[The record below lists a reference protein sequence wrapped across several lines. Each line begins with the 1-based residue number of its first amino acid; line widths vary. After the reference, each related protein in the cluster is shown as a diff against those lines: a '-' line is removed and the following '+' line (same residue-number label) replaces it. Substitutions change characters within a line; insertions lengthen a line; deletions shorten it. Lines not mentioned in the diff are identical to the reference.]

1 MAGIARRCFVAVR
14 RLAFVGMA
22 FPDFGFRRVTAPTSF
37 PRSCATYACVFCTGS
52 HGRRLAADDPE
63 ESEQGEYA
71 NSDREKIKVF
81 SIHKAGRTVAPQVSR
96 LNSRI

>member
-1 MAGIARRCFVAVR
+1 
-14 RLAFVGMA
+14 
-22 FPDFGFRRVTAPTSF
+22 
-37 PRSCATYACVFCTGS
+37 VFCTSS
-52 HGRRLAADDPE
+52 HGRGLAADDPE

-81 SIHKAGRTVAPQVSR
+81 SIHKAGRTVALQGSR